1 MKRLTVIGLLALILN
16 GCYDTKGT
24 LDTILSLRQAL
35 LSAEGCNLKTEITAD
50 YGDELHIFCAESA
63 SDSQGNITFTVL
75 SPESIAGITGS
86 IRDTG
91 GFFHFDNTAISFE
104 LLADGQ
110 ISPVC
115 APWLFLNTLRS
126 GYIDSV
132 AEEDDNIHVIL
143 HDGFSENA
151 LQVDAWI
158 NKEGI
163 PVRGEILYGGR
174 RILSLDVT
182 NFEIL

>member
-16 GCYDTKGT
+16 GCYDTKGSM
-24 LDTILSLRQAL
+24 DTVLSLRQAL
-35 LSAEGCNLKTEITAD
+35 LSAERCNLQTEITAD
-50 YGDELHIFCAESA
+50 YGDELHVFRTESTA
-63 SDSQGNITFTVL
+63 DSQGSITFRVL

-91 GFFHFDNTAISFE
+91 GVFHFDDTAISFE
-104 LLADGQ
+104 FLADGQ
-110 ISPVC
+110 LSPII

-126 GYIDSV
+126 GFIDSV
-132 AEEDDNIHVIL
+132 AEEEDNTHVIL

-158 NKEGI
+158 NKDGI
-163 PVRGEILYGGR
+163 PIRGEILYDGR